1 MTGSSRIV
9 PDRPDLDRHLAED
22 DSFQTAFLRCLAAIA
37 TSDGTVSLAEYGALN
52 EIAGQIEQSAFAAH
66 ALLWF
71 LEHPTDPPAALSIL
85 GRASAGVD
93 RGTARAAFKAAQ
105 PLLMLQGEESRK
117 AVQRFAKALGVKVT
131 ESDLAAFPTGAAP
144 TLWKDVVRRS
154 TRLMKGGT
162 LLPVAEECLKVTREP
177 EVTKMIGAYLD
188 GEIAQPALY
197 ARVTGAN
204 AAIAQQL
211 VEFERQLAAS
221 DVIEQTAQAYVATA
235 DELFQQVSQ
244 RLSTVEARLQFE
256 RANFDEDVE
265 DAIHDAG
272 NAIELEITDR
282 LKTDNWKLA
291 KVWESIGRTNFGKE
305 LERRVDRLATRRDQ
319 QLRMMKE
326 DLRLFQADLKIVHAS
341 ILDRQHHTQFARLM
355 PRLRI
360 GTRVANSVDDAASF
374 TLGAGALSVA
384 GAGTAA
390 YVLGTAAVLPV
401 IAPIAPFVGGTVV
414 IAAVVKW
421 LIDAG
426 ERKDSEIQH
435 KRKAFE
441 KALRKQLA
449 IARTSYFEQLD
460 IVGEEFR
467 KTADAFLKPALL
479 EAEAA
484 RRLSGLQAKIA
495 HRVVGEARQAV
506 ARLATA
512 IEQITPNGAE

>member
-1 MTGSSRIV
+1 MTGNSKIV
-9 PDRPDLDRHLAED
+9 PDRPDLDRHLSED
-22 DSFQTAFLRCLAAIA
+22 TGFQTAFLRCLAAIA
-37 TSDGTVSLAEYGALN
+37 TADGTVSLSEYGALN
-52 EIAGQIEQSAFAAH
+52 QIAGQIEQSAFAAH

-71 LEHPTDPPAALSIL
+71 LEHPSDLSAALSVL
-85 GRASAGVD
+85 GRASTGVD
-93 RGTARAAFKAAQ
+93 RGTTRAAFKAAQ
-105 PLLMLQGEESRK
+105 PLLMLQGEDSRK
-117 AVQRFAKALGVKVT
+117 ITQRFAKALGVKVT
-131 ESDLAAFPTGAAP
+131 ESDLAQFPTGAAP

-154 TRLMKGGT
+154 TRLLKGGT
-162 LLPVAEECLKVTREP
+162 LLPVAQECLKVTGEP
-177 EVTKMIGAYLD
+177 EVTRMIGAYLD

-204 AAIAQQL
+204 ADIA
-211 VEFERQLAAS
+211 RQLAEFEQQLSAS
-221 DVIEQTAQAYVATA
+221 GVIEQTAQAYVTTA
-235 DELFQQVSQ
+235 DELFQQVQQ

-256 RANFDEDVE
+256 KTSFDEDVE

-272 NAIELEITDR
+272 NAIELEIADR
-282 LKTDNWKLA
+282 LKTDNWKLT

-305 LERRVDRLATRRDQ
+305 LERRVDRIATRRNQ
-319 QLRMMKE
+319 QLRFMKE

-341 ILDRQHHTQFARLM
+341 ILERQNHTQFARLM
-355 PRLRI
+355 PHLRI
-360 GTRVANSVDDAASF
+360 GTRIANSVDDAASF
-374 TLGAGALSVA
+374 TLGAGALSLA

-390 YVLGTAAVLPV
+390 YLLGTAVVLPV

-421 LIDAG
+421 LTDAG
-426 ERKDSEIQH
+426 ERKDNEIQH

-449 IARTSYFEQLD
+449 IARSSYFDQLD

-495 HRVVGEARQAV
+495 RRVLGEARQSV
-506 ARLATA
+506 SRLATA
-512 IEQITPNGAE
+512 IEQIGPRGEN